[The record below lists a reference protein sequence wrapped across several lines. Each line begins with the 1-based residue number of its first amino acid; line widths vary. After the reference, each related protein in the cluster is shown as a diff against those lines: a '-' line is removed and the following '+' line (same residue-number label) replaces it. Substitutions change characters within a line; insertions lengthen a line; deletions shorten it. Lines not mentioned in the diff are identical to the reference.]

1 MISLKRAVL
10 ESRHLKGFNKISEN
24 RKIHSDKTEIPN
36 RFCAIKDK
44 LILQGSKHKKMHIE
58 VNLKEG
64 KIPEKKLSGH

>member
-10 ESRHLKGFNKISEN
+10 EGRHLKGFNKISEN

-44 LILQGSKHKKMHIE
+44 LILQGSKHKK
-58 VNLKEG
+58 NAY
-64 KIPEKKLSGH
+64 